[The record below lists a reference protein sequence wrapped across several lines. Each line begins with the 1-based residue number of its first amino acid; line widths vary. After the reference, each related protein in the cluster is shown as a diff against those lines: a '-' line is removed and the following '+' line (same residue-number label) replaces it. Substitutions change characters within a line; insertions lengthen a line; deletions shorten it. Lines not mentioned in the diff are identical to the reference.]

1 MSPQKQEPDDSR
13 ELHHVISMCN
23 INNNNNIRKPRSSV
37 SSVHFPPDELLITS
51 IHTRP
56 STDMNDI
63 PTLYYSSDDIKHFK
77 QTYKD
82 RLEHLALLYGK
93 NTNIKPQQFM
103 HHHQR
108 QRRNSSSVLSPKGN
122 NGIMITAD
130 QLLLTT
136 MSSRRVNNNIQR
148 RQPAITCDTN
158 NNNATASEEVIF
170 SYEDLTS
177 YEAPDISL
185 PSVVL

>member
-1 MSPQKQEPDDSR
+1 
-13 ELHHVISMCN
+13 MCN
-23 INNNNNIRKPRSSV
+23 NNNNNNNNIRKPRSSV
-37 SSVHFPPDELLITS
+37 SSVHFPPDDLLITS

-82 RLEHLALLYGK
+82 RLEQLALLYG
-93 NTNIKPQQFM
+93 NTNIHPQQFM
-103 HHHQR
+103 HQR
-108 QRRNSSSVLSPKGN
+108 QRQQRHNSSSVLSPKGN
-122 NGIMITAD
+122 DVMITAD
-130 QLLLTT
+130 QLLLTV

-148 RQPAITCDTN
+148 RQPAIITCDTN
-158 NNNATASEEVIF
+158 NNNNETASEEVIL

-185 PSVVL
+185 PPVVL